1 MKQISH
7 IHIPYYICRAKPSED
22 IQTNNIINITNCSA
36 EKDNLKDDIIDFIVE
51 DMYEF
56 CSSEYGHNISISS
69 YDDYCNKYWEFIG
82 YQIHHWWYIYS
93 VKYFEDNKWI
103 SWNVEEN
110 GDDIYIRYVERFQR

>member
-36 EKDNLKDDIIDFIVE
+36 EKNNLKDDIIDFIVE

-56 CSSEYGHNISISS
+56 CSSEYGHNI
-69 YDDYCNKYWEFIG
+69 F
-82 YQIHHWWYIYS
+82 
-93 VKYFEDNKWI
+93 
-103 SWNVEEN
+103 
-110 GDDIYIRYVERFQR
+110 YIRGRLAFSYKKSRWWCLAFFMVL